1 MIYSKNTKM
10 KEPLSLSGAIA
21 QSASGA
27 AMLNSPFCIEGMNS
41 IIDLGEIVL
50 ATSSLGK
57 DSRESIVTGN
67 LLLDVSISD
76 LRDSGGNVS
85 VAQQNDKD
93 FIAVVQ
99 RVDIVAPEGYE
110 GPNAWE
116 EATRKISSET
126 FFGYLQ
132 RLEAYASKEPLQVT
146 EFDDMTVYEG
156 IEEVKEENRGTQG
169 RVEGPL
175 HVAALCPLL
184 LSPET
189 TILFGVNRQPNRE
202 GSATLTI
209 SPYVEFDT
217 DNRECPFGRNKF
229 VCSRSS

>member
-1 MIYSKNTKM
+1 MIYSKDTEM
-10 KEPLSLSGAIA
+10 KEPLSLTGAIA

-50 ATSSLGK
+50 AISSLGK
-57 DSRESIVTGN
+57 DSRAFFTGN

-76 LRDSGGNVS
+76 LRDSGGDVS

-99 RVDIVAPEGYE
+99 HVDIVAPEGYE
-110 GPNAWE
+110 GPGAGKE
-116 EATRKISSET
+116 TTHKISSET
-126 FFGYLQ
+126 FLGYLK
-132 RLEAYASKEPLQVT
+132 RLDAYASKEPLQFTQFREV
-146 EFDDMTVYEG
+146 D
-156 IEEVKEENRGTQG
+156 EEDRGTQG

-175 HVAALCPLL
+175 HVAALCPLIPSL
-184 LSPET
+184 ET
-189 TILFGVNRQPNRE
+189 TILFGVNREPNRE